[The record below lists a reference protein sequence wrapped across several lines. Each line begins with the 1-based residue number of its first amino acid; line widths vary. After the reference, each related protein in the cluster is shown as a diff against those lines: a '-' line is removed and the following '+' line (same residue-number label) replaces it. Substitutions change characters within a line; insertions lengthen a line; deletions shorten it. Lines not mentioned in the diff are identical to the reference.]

1 MANNLSAIE
10 IQELGFSSWMELFEW
25 LKEQGLQ
32 DDKTFT
38 LTWENQVVSE
48 ERTVET
54 GEEDVRIEQEIRP
67 DVTLPTNLVK
77 ARAFQE
83 LYDSLPTKKALEVV
97 DDLIFAEEKVQ
108 ADLDTIQTF
117 LNNLPTRTA

>member
-10 IQELGFSSWMELFEW
+10 IQDLGFSSWMELFEW

-54 GEEDVRIEQEIRP
+54 GDEDVRIEQEIRP

-77 ARAFQE
+77 AKAFQE
-83 LYDSLPTKKALEVV
+83 IYDALPTKKSLGVV
-97 DDLIFAEEKVQ
+97 EDIIFAEEKVQ
-108 ADLDTIQTF
+108 ADVHTIQTF
-117 LNNLPTRTA
+117 FKNLPTRTA